1 MLAGASTERG
11 IGTERRRVR
20 PGATATAGW
29 SWTTRRACVAD
40 DSGERRTG
48 AGRLDSDMTCWSST
62 TRRACPDYCHT
73 NFSIA
78 SPRSGPHRRGSRR
91 RRDARHPNADMGS
104 RSSKHPWSGATGRLR
119 TDVHEGAEHTDASA
133 TVEHVCDDAG
143 GDDDSSART
152 RADALLQCYLLSGEA
167 DVERDDRSPRRRHPE
182 PGRRARAPVRHTAS
196 PPLTLVVWAR
206 HQTRHRAATMQVAF
220 RALSGFTCLNEDA
233 STQARDIHSL
243 LLAVHAPNRS
253 LRVSRRSGLAAL
265 AAAMAG
271 RAARGCGD
279 MSGTALHASLT
290 CVTLASSLRNS
301 RC

>member
-1 MLAGASTERG
+1 
-11 IGTERRRVR
+11 
-20 PGATATAGW
+20 
-29 SWTTRRACVAD
+29 
-40 DSGERRTG
+40 
-48 AGRLDSDMTCWSST
+48 MTCWSST

-78 SPRSGPHRRGSRR
+78 SPRSGPHRGGSRR

-104 RSSKHPWSGATGRLR
+104 RSSKHPWSGATAHGRPR
-119 TDVHEGAEHTDASA
+119 RRRPQGRIGHGRSHMRRR
-133 TVEHVCDDAG
+133 
-143 GDDDSSART
+143 DDDSSART

-196 PPLTLVVWAR
+196 PPHTLVVWAR
-206 HQTRHRAATMQVAF
+206 HQTRHRAATMPIAF
-220 RALSGFTCLNEDA
+220 RAPSGFTCLNEDA

-253 LRVSRRSGLAAL
+253 LRGSRRSGLAAL